1 MKLSQTKS
9 RPSPGA
15 ARLPLPQAGEG
26 LGSRLRGHDKLL
38 FCQVRAQ
45 RRYRF
50 QPPSFPRKREPSDF
64 GPSSGHALPTY
75 DAPSPTTKVTSPKP
89 SSPNSDRKTTRL
101 NSN

>member
-38 FCQVRAQ
+38 SCQVRAQ

-64 GPSSGHALPTY
+64 GASRGHALPKY
-75 DAPSPTTKVTSPKP
+75 AAPSPTPKSTEERRVGKEGVTQGKS
-89 SSPNSDRKTTRL
+89 
-101 NSN
+101 